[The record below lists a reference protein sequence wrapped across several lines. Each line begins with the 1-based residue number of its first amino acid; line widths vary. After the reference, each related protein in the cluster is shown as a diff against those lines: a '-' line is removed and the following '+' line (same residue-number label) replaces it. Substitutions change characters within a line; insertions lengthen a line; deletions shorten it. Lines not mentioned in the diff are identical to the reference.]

1 MDKLQY
7 LFFLSIFLPLLGVIG
22 GCLFWGLFE
31 RQFRLGIIFFILSN
45 LIFSSCFSYTIIF
58 ICLFFKGNI
67 DIFLNLSFSFHFLSV
82 FWELQGDIV
91 TFFKIYLITS
101 ISLLAH
107 AVACDKQYLNL
118 TGYLIQLSLLTFI
131 MLVLVSTSSFIFYY
145 KI

>member
-45 LIFSSCFSYTIIF
+45 LIFSSSFSYTIIF

-91 TFFKIYLITS
+91 TFFKNFLITS
-101 ISLLAH
+101 ISLLVH
-107 AVACDKQYLNL
+107 ADAFDKQYLNL
-118 TGYLIQLSLLTFI
+118 TGYLFLSLLTFI
-131 MLVLVSTSSFIFYY
+131 MLVLVSTSSFIFY
-145 KI
+145 IN

>member
-45 LIFSSCFSYTIIF
+45 LIFSSSFSYTIIF

-91 TFFKIYLITS
+91 TFFKNFLITS

-107 AVACDKQYLNL
+107 ADAFDKQYLNL
-118 TGYLIQLSLLTFI
+118 TGYLFLSLLTFI
-131 MLVLVSTSSFIFYY
+131 MLVLVSTSSFIFY
-145 KI
+145 IN